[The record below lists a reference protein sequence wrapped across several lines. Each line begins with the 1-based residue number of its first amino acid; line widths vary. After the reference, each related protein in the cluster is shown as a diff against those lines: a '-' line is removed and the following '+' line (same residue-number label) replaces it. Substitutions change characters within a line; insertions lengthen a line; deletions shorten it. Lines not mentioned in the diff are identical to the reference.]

1 MKEFITIVVAFILV
15 VALAFYMYITN
26 QKSDISTIEYKNVQ
40 QLLIKDNEELK
51 RELAEL
57 KKQVNLTDSL
67 YHKK

>member
-15 VALAFYMYITN
+15 VALSLYMYIGN
-26 QKSDISTIEYKNVQ
+26 KKSDTSIIQYEDVQ
-40 QLLIKDNEELK
+40 KVLIKDNEELK